1 MLTRWLGQRAE
12 QILNHSMRG
21 LQRLGLTPNMLTATG
36 LVLNAIA
43 AFFFARGWLFF
54 GGVLVL
60 VANIFDVMDGQFARR
75 TGQVTR
81 FGAFFDSVIDRYS
94 DMFLLLGLIFYYT
107 RMGERLILFFLGLA
121 LIGSI
126 MTSYTRAR
134 AECIIPSCKVGVFER
149 PERIGLII
157 LGALLNR
164 MTTAIFLLA
173 IFSNFTVVE
182 RILHTR
188 KVVRAMERENATRP
202 VTRGESDG
210 ATPEAAS
217 S

>member
-1 MLTRWLGQRAE
+1 MLTGWLGHEAEKVINRLMRAMQRA
-12 QILNHSMRG
+12 G
-21 LQRLGLTPNMLTATG
+21 VTPNMLTATG

-43 AFFFARGWLFF
+43 AFFFARGWMFW
-54 GGVLVL
+54 GGFLVL
-60 VANIFDVMDGQFARR
+60 VANIFDIMDGQLARR

-81 FGAFFDSVIDRYS
+81 FGAFFDSVMDRYS
-94 DMFLLLGLIFYYT
+94 DMFLLLGLMFYYT

-134 AECIIPSCKVGVFER
+134 AECFIPSCKVGVFER
-149 PERIGLII
+149 PERIGLIV
-157 LGALLNR
+157 LGGLLNR

-173 IFSNFTVVE
+173 IFSNLTVVE
-182 RILHTR
+182 RILYTR
-188 KVVRAMERENATRP
+188 SVLKSKETQGPSVPDEQDST
-202 VTRGESDG
+202 ESP
-210 ATPEAAS
+210 AEVAS